1 MNYSKRNFPK
11 LNKQNCN
18 VLHMGKNN
26 LTHKYGWKVAAW
38 LPDSPAEGTRDHS
51 RGQCEYQPWG
61 SLPGKLESQYWAT
74 LRKMQQVKGAPALKR
89 PCLKSCA
96 QSGALQVM
104 KDNEGLS
111 KVQQKAVRMTIMWP
125 LRSIWESWAC
135 SIWQRGR
142 ANNSPQL
149 LERQLQ

>member
-1 MNYSKRNFPK
+1 MFCTWGRITSHKSTA
-11 LNKQNCN
+11 
-18 VLHMGKNN
+18 GK
-26 LTHKYGWKVAAW
+26 W
-38 LPDSPAEGTRDHS
+38 LPGCLTALLKVPGTTAGANVNMSH
-51 RGQCEYQPWG
+51 GVV
-61 SLPGKLESQYWAT
+61 PGKLESQYWAT
-74 LRKMQQVKGAPALKR
+74 LRKVQQVKGAPALKR

-111 KVQQKAVRMTIMWP
+111 KVQQKALRMAITWP
-125 LRSIWESWAC
+125 LGSDWESRAC